1 MSDGW
6 LYAAQL
12 AFSIGSKITDYNDQV
27 TAGHIDFANKQRQ
40 AALNNNLAYNA
51 YVNLNE
57 QQLLDNTKYKL
68 DEFELKKQIRR
79 VVATQLA
86 RDGSVLKSGGSANSV
101 LMNIHRQGL
110 QALHRKEFNFHTK
123 LRNLKIQRDNIALE
137 TQSKN
142 NALFNSLK
150 GFPSATGLAL
160 SIGGSALQTGI
171 NYKKGRQQGSYLTTT
186 TKDQPIAAP
195 LGPQEDDWNYEF
207 GNWARQGTPSSYLSK

>member
-6 LYAAQL
+6 LYAAQA
-12 AFSIGSKITDYNDQV
+12 AFAIGSKITEYNDQV
-27 TAGHIDFANKQRQ
+27 TAGHIDYANKQRQ

-51 YVNLNE
+51 YLNLNE

-79 VVATQLA
+79 VVATQIA
-86 RDGSVLKSGGSANSV
+86 RDGSVQKSGGSANSV
-101 LMNIHRQGL
+101 IMNIWRQGL

-171 NYKKGRQQGSYLTTT
+171 DYKEGRQKGSYLTTT
-186 TKDQPIAAP
+186 TKNQPIAAP
-195 LGPQEDDWNYEF
+195 LGPQENPNIYKDPFRKDLDPF
-207 GNWARQGTPSSYLSK
+207 RKGLQ

>member
-1 MSDGW
+1 MGADGW

-12 AFSIGSKITDYNDQV
+12 AFSVGSKITDYNDKV

-51 YVNLNE
+51 YLNLNE
-57 QQLLDNTKYKL
+57 QQLLDNKKYHL

-86 RDGSVLKSGGSANSV
+86 RDGSVQKSGGSANSV

-110 QALHRKEFNFHTK
+110 QAIHRKEFNFHTK
-123 LRNLKIQRDNIALE
+123 LRNLQQQRKNVALE
-137 TQSKN
+137 TVSKN
-142 NALFNSLK
+142 NALYNTLK

-171 NYKKGRQQGSYLTTT
+171 DYNEGRQQEDYPQSY
-186 TKDQPIAAP
+186 
-195 LGPQEDDWNYEF
+195 
-207 GNWARQGTPSSYLSK
+207 TPKIPKTLK

>member
-12 AFSIGSKITDYNDQV
+12 AFSIGSKITEYNDQV
-27 TAGHIDFANKQRQ
+27 TAGHIDYANKQRQ

-51 YVNLNE
+51 YLNLNE
-57 QQLLDNTKYKL
+57 QQLLDNKKYHL
-68 DEFELKKQIRR
+68 DEFELKKHIRR

-86 RDGSVLKSGGSANSV
+86 RDGSVQKSGGSANSV
-101 LMNIHRQGL
+101 IMNIWRQGL

-171 NYKKGRQQGSYLTTT
+171 NYKEGRQKGSYLTTT
-186 TKDQPIAAP
+186 TKDQPIRD
-195 LGPQEDDWNYEF
+195 LQ
-207 GNWARQGTPSSYLSK
+207 

>member
-51 YVNLNE
+51 YLNLNE

-123 LRNLKIQRDNIALE
+123 LRNLQQQRKNVALE
-137 TQSKN
+137 TVSKN
-142 NALFNSLK
+142 NALYNTLK

-171 NYKKGRQQGSYLTTT
+171 AYKEGRTTGYTPTKSSSVSSASDYGPAYMKGSLKQNVYPTTT
-186 TKDQPIAAP
+186 
-195 LGPQEDDWNYEF
+195 G
-207 GNWARQGTPSSYLSK
+207 ARKF

>member
-186 TKDQPIAAP
+186 TKDQPITAP
-195 LGPQEDDWNYEF
+195 LGPQPNDWNYEF
-207 GNWARQGTPSSYLSK
+207 GNEARMGY

>member
-1 MSDGW
+1 MSADGW

-142 NALFNSLK
+142 NALFNTLK

-171 NYKKGRQQGSYLTTT
+171 NYKEGRQQGSYNTTT

-195 LGPQEDDWNYEF
+195 LGPQPKDWNYKY
-207 GNWARQGTPSSYLSK
+207 GNEARTLYG

>member
-12 AFSIGSKITDYNDQV
+12 AFSIGSRITDHNDQV
-27 TAGHIDFANKQRQ
+27 TAGHIDYANKQRQ

-51 YVNLNE
+51 YLNLNE
-57 QQLLDNTKYKL
+57 QQLLDNKKYHL
-68 DEFELKKQIRR
+68 DEFELKKHIRR

-86 RDGSVLKSGGSANSV
+86 RDGSVQKSGGSANSV

-142 NALFNSLK
+142 NALFNTLK

-171 NYKKGRQQGSYLTTT
+171 NYKEGRQQGSYNKTT

-195 LGPQEDDWNYEF
+195 LGPQEGDWNYEF
-207 GNWARQGTPSSYLSK
+207 GNNARMGY

>member
-195 LGPQEDDWNYEF
+195 LGPQPNDWNYEF
-207 GNWARQGTPSSYLSK
+207 GNWAREGTPSSYLSK

>member
-12 AFSIGSKITDYNDQV
+12 AFSIGSRITDHNDQV

-51 YVNLNE
+51 YLNLNE
-57 QQLLDNTKYKL
+57 QQLLDNKKYHL
-68 DEFELKKQIRR
+68 DEFELKKHIRR

-86 RDGSVLKSGGSANSV
+86 RDGSVQKSGGSANSV
-101 LMNIHRQGL
+101 IMNIWRQGL

-123 LRNLKIQRDNIALE
+123 LRNLQQQRKNVALE
-137 TQSKN
+137 TVSKN
-142 NALFNSLK
+142 NALYNTLK

-171 NYKKGRQQGSYLTTT
+171 DYNEGRQQEDYPQSY
-186 TKDQPIAAP
+186 
-195 LGPQEDDWNYEF
+195 
-207 GNWARQGTPSSYLSK
+207 TPKIPKTLK

>member
-142 NALFNSLK
+142 NALFNTLK

-195 LGPQEDDWNYEF
+195 LGPQPNDWNYEF
-207 GNWARQGTPSSYLSK
+207 GNEARMGY

>member
-6 LYAAQL
+6 LYAAKL
-12 AFSIGSKITDYNDQV
+12 AFAVGSKISDYNDEV
-27 TAGHIDFANKQRQ
+27 TAGHIDYADKQRQ

-86 RDGSVLKSGGSANSV
+86 RDGSVQKSGGSANSV

-110 QALHRKEFNFHTK
+110 LALHRKEFNFHTK
-123 LRNLKIQRDNIALE
+123 LRNLQQQRKNVALE
-137 TQSKN
+137 TVSKN
-142 NALFNSLK
+142 NALYNTLK
-150 GFPSATGLAL
+150 GFPSATGLDL
-160 SIGGSALQTGI
+160 SIGGSALLTGI
-171 NYKKGRQQGSYLTTT
+171 DYNEGRQQEDYRKSYTPPTLPKPLT
-186 TKDQPIAAP
+186 
-195 LGPQEDDWNYEF
+195 
-207 GNWARQGTPSSYLSK
+207 

>member
-6 LYAAQL
+6 LYAAKL
-12 AFSIGSKITDYNDQV
+12 AFSVGSKISDYNDQV
-27 TAGHIDFANKQRQ
+27 TAGYIDFANKQQQ

-101 LMNIHRQGL
+101 LMNIWRQGL

-123 LRNLKIQRDNIALE
+123 LRNLEIQRDNIALE

-142 NALFNSLK
+142 TDLFNRLK
-150 GFPSATGLAL
+150 GVPSTTGLAL
-160 SIGGSALQTGI
+160 SIGSSGLQTVVD
-171 NYKKGRQQGSYLTTT
+171 YQKGKRQESYLQTISKAVE
-186 TKDQPIAAP
+186 TKNP
-195 LGPQEDDWNYEF
+195 
-207 GNWARQGTPSSYLSK
+207 

>member
-12 AFSIGSKITDYNDQV
+12 AFSIGSRITDHNDQV

-51 YVNLNE
+51 YLNLNE
-57 QQLLDNTKYKL
+57 QQLLDNKKYHL
-68 DEFELKKQIRR
+68 DEFELKKHIRR

-86 RDGSVLKSGGSANSV
+86 RDGSVQKSGGSANSV

-110 QALHRKEFNFHTK
+110 LALHRKEFNFHTK
-123 LRNLKIQRDNIALE
+123 LRNLQQQRKNVALE
-137 TQSKN
+137 TVSKN
-142 NALFNSLK
+142 NALYNTLK

-171 NYKKGRQQGSYLTTT
+171 DYNEGRQQEDYPQSY
-186 TKDQPIAAP
+186 
-195 LGPQEDDWNYEF
+195 
-207 GNWARQGTPSSYLSK
+207 TPKIPKTLK